1 MSDPQTLTQDNVL
14 EKLLSSMRVEKSDQ
28 TLVPMI
34 RNNFNQVQEDVKA
47 DGRFVS
53 SLAALL
59 YNLDA
64 EKSGGKFEKGKVVE
78 LLGQIDEII
87 SDQLNEIL
95 HNEKFQQM
103 EATWRGL
110 DDLVSH
116 TNFRA
121 NIAIDILDVA
131 KDEVYQDFENNSS
144 NIFGGALFEKVYIK
158 EYDQYGGRP
167 FGTIVGLYEF
177 AHTEGDR
184 FWLRNM
190 AKLANAAHAPF
201 ISAVSPSFF
210 VPGCSDIS
218 EIEAI
223 KDLDGL
229 LNHPRFGRWREFR
242 NSEEAAYVGLTFPR
256 YVLRLPWNPDSNP
269 CNKVVFTEKAK
280 GDSKSYLWGNAAILL
295 ARNMVK
301 AFEIGGWCQQIRG
314 PKGGGLIAGLP
325 VDTFNLRG
333 QDEIKPPVEIIIPDY
348 RELEFAKGGFIPLV
362 YRKDT
367 ADACF
372 FSTQSLKMPKRFKDP
387 RDSENAQMVCN
398 LAYTFSITRIA
409 HYVKSIMRDNIGST
423 ADAVYTQRIL
433 DSWLGQY
440 VTQVA
445 DPDDLTLRQY
455 PFKASSVNVAARAGE
470 IGWYDCTISV
480 LPHLQFEGM
489 NVELRLES
497 RLGAAG

>member
-1 MSDPQTLTQDNVL
+1 MSDPQNLTTDNVL
-14 EKLLSSMRVEKSDQ
+14 EKLLLSMRLEKSDQ

-34 RNNFNQVQEDVKA
+34 RDNFTNVQDDVKA

-53 SLAALL
+53 SLAAML

-64 EKSGGKFEKGKVVE
+64 EKSGGRFEKGKVVE
-78 LLGQIDEII
+78 LMGQIDEII
-87 SDQLNEIL
+87 NAQLNEIL
-95 HNEKFQQM
+95 HNPKFQEI
-103 EATWRGL
+103 EAAWRGL
-110 DDLVSH
+110 EDLVSH

-131 KDEVYQDFENNSS
+131 KEELFQDFENNSS
-144 NIFGGALFEKVYIK
+144 NVFGGAFFEKVYIK

-167 FGTIVGLYEF
+167 FGALVGLYEF
-177 AHTEGDR
+177 EHTDRDR

-190 AKLANAAHAPF
+190 AKVANAAHAPF
-201 ISAVSPSFF
+201 IASVSPAFF
-210 VPGCSDIS
+210 VPGCKDIS

-229 LNHPRFGRWREFR
+229 LNHPRYGKWRDFR
-242 NSEEAAYVGLTFPR
+242 NSEESAYVGLCFPR
-256 YVLRLPWNPDSNP
+256 YVLRLPWHPDTNP
-269 CNKVVFTEKAK
+269 CNKVVLTEEAQ
-280 GDSKSYLWGNAAILL
+280 GDSKKYLWGNSAILL
-295 ARNMVK
+295 ARNLVK

-314 PKGGGLIAGLP
+314 PKGGGLISGLP

-372 FSTQSLKMPKRFKDP
+372 FSTQSVKATKKFKNP

-398 LAYTFSITRIA
+398 LAYTFSVTRIA
-409 HYVKSIMRDNIGST
+409 HYIKSIMRDNIGST
-423 ADAVYTQRIL
+423 ADSVYIQRVL

-445 DPDDLTLRQY
+445 DPDDLTLRHY
-455 PFKASSVNVAARAGE
+455 PFKATTVDVVARPGE
-470 IGWYDCTISV
+470 IGWYDCTVSV

>member
-1 MSDPQTLTQDNVL
+1 MSDTQTLTADNVL
-14 EKLLSSMRVEKSDQ
+14 EKLLDSMRLTKSDQ

-34 RNNFNQVQEDVKA
+34 KNNFNNVQEDVKA

-59 YNLDA
+59 YNLDDA
-64 EKSGGKFEKGKVVE
+64 KAGGKFEKGKVVE
-78 LLGQIDEII
+78 LMSQIDSIMN
-87 SDQLNEIL
+87 DQINEIL
-95 HNEKFQQM
+95 HNPKFQQL

-121 NIAIDILDVA
+121 NIAIDMLDVD
-131 KDEVYQDFENNSS
+131 KDELYQDFENNST

-158 EYDQYGGRP
+158 EYDQFGGRP
-167 FGTIVGLYEF
+167 FGAIVGLYEF
-177 AHTEGDR
+177 EHTERDR

-201 ISAVSPSFF
+201 LSAVSPAFF
-210 VPGCSDIS
+210 VPGAKDIS
-218 EIEAI
+218 EVEAI

-229 LNHPRFGRWREFR
+229 LNHPRYGKWREFR

-256 YVLRLPWNPDSNP
+256 YVLRLPWNPETNP
-269 CNKVVFTEKAK
+269 CNKVVFTEEAK
-280 GDSKSYLWGNAAILL
+280 GDSTKYLWGNSAILL

-301 AFEIGGWCQQIRG
+301 AFENAGWCQQIRG
-314 PKGGGLIAGLP
+314 PKGGGLVSGLS
-325 VDTFNLRG
+325 VDSFNMRG
-333 QDEIKPPVEIIIPDY
+333 QDEIKSPVEIIIPDF

-372 FSTQSLKMPKRFKDP
+372 FSTQAVKMTKKFKDP
-387 RDSENAQMVCN
+387 RDSENAQLVCN
-398 LAYTFSITRIA
+398 LAYTFSVTRIA
-409 HYVKSIMRDNIGST
+409 HYIKSIMRDNIGST
-423 ADAVYTQRIL
+423 ADAVYVQRVL
-433 DSWLGQY
+433 TAWLGQY
-440 VTQVA
+440 VTVA
-445 DPDDLTLRQY
+445 SDPDDLTIRQY
-455 PFKASSVNVAARAGE
+455 PFKATSVEVTTRPGE
-470 IGWYDCTISV
+470 IGWYDCTVSV

>member
-1 MSDPQTLTQDNVL
+1 MSDPQTLTAANVL
-14 EKLLSSMRVEKSDQ
+14 DVLLNSMRLEKSDQ

-34 RNNFNQVQEDVKA
+34 KDNFSSVQDDIKA

-53 SLAALL
+53 ALAALL
-59 YNLDA
+59 YNLDGSKA
-64 EKSGGKFEKGKVVE
+64 DGRFEKGKVVE
-78 LLGQIDEII
+78 LMSQIDQII
-87 SDQLNEIL
+87 NNQLNEIL

-110 DDLVSH
+110 EDLVSH

-131 KDEVYQDFENNSS
+131 KDELFQDFENNSS

-167 FGTIVGLYEF
+167 FGAVVGLYEF
-177 AHTEGDR
+177 EHTERDR

-190 AKLANAAHAPF
+190 AKIANAAHAPF
-201 ISAVSPSFF
+201 LSAVSPAFF
-210 VPGCSDIS
+210 VPGYKDIS

-229 LNHPRFGRWREFR
+229 LNHPKYGKWREFR
-242 NSEEAAYVGLTFPR
+242 NSEEAAYLGLTFPR
-256 YVLRLPWNPDSNP
+256 YVLRLPWHPETNPS
-269 CNKVVFTEKAK
+269 NKVVFTEEAK
-280 GDSKSYLWGNAAILL
+280 GDSKKYLWGNSAILL

-314 PKGGGLIAGLP
+314 PKGGGLLSGLP

-333 QDEIKPPVEIIIPDY
+333 TEEIKPPVEIIIPDY
-348 RELEFAKGGFIPLV
+348 RELEFAKGGFIPLI

-372 FSTQSLKMPKRFKDP
+372 FSTQSVKMTKKFKNP

-398 LAYTFSITRIA
+398 LSYTFSVTRIA
-409 HYVKSIMRDNIGST
+409 HYIKSIMRDNIGST

-440 VTQVA
+440 VTLVS
-445 DPDDLTLRQY
+445 DPDDLTLRHY
-455 PFKASSVNVAARAGE
+455 PFKASSVAVTARPGE
-470 IGWYDCTISV
+470 IGWYDCTVSV